1 MTYTSLKVKELANG
15 KWLLDEVCR
24 RQEVLPEIEYFGL
37 RYISCELL
45 SAPTKHWLKLTKPI
59 RTQLKHTH
67 PRLVSFRIKHYPP
80 DPFNDLKLDK
90 SKYLLFHQLHRDFLG
105 GRLIAPHDDLIR
117 LAALF
122 LQVTLG
128 DASVIEA
135 SFAASQSSFSSGEA
149 STYLSNYRALHG
161 GSSRKTEIEIVDEH
175 RKLEGL
181 LPSEA
186 AAEVIRAALRQPSYG
201 LEPFRVL
208 AKHKK
213 SRPMHVGLTHE
224 GVAEF
229 IGSKRVQLYKWT
241 SIVQFFYSGRHFIMV
256 YQKPN
261 RLTDLLILIFSYRMA
276 ESLPME
282 QLNTNV
288 NHGQLHQNYGA
299 GHWNGSFFLR
309 SRNHLL

>member
-90 SKYLLFHQLHRDFLG
+90 SKYVRIDRKLHQTVSCIAACHERRYPEANERASRGKEGPTVYQRSRPRCVYGFLNYIFLCRYLLFHQLHRDFLG

-229 IGSKRVQLYKWT
+229 IGSKRVQLYKWYVHT
-241 SIVQFFYSGRHFIMV
+241 
-256 YQKPN
+256 
-261 RLTDLLILIFSYRMA
+261 LLD
-276 ESLPME
+276 
-282 QLNTNV
+282 
-288 NHGQLHQNYGA
+288 
-299 GHWNGSFFLR
+299 
-309 SRNHLL
+309 